1 MRRINKRLGFF
12 MGFALIFLA
21 ALLGRTFYVQVV
33 AAAALKNQADVQ
45 STRTIK
51 LDAPRGAIFD
61 RNGEQ
66 LAISR
71 TMATVYANPRQIE
84 DPAAAAK
91 KLAPIVGRTEEDLLA
106 KLTKDSG
113 FEYLAR
119 KIEPAKGEEAKAL
132 KLVGVGVC
140 SEDKRFYPSG
150 AVAPQLLG
158 FVGTDNLGLAGVE
171 YQYDDL
177 LSGEPGELTW

>member
-1 MRRINKRLGFF
+1 
-12 MGFALIFLA
+12 MGFAIVFLA

-66 LAISR
+66 LAISQ
-71 TMATVYANPRQIE
+71 TMATVYANPKQIE

-91 KLAPIVGRTEEDLLA
+91 KLAPIVGRPEDDLLA
-106 KLTKDSG
+106 KLTKDSVSSTSP
-113 FEYLAR
+113 AR
-119 KIEPAKGEEAKAL
+119 SSRPKARRSRL
-132 KLVGVGVC
+132 
-140 SEDKRFYPSG
+140 
-150 AVAPQLLG
+150 
-158 FVGTDNLGLAGVE
+158 
-171 YQYDDL
+171 
-177 LSGEPGELTW
+177 